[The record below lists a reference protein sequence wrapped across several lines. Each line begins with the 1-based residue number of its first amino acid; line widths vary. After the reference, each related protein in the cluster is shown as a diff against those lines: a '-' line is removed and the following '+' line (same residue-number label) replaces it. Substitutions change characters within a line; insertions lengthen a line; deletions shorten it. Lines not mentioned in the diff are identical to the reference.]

1 MDSAGGEKLSATADL
16 IAIDALGPDGAYRT
30 RTREPVT
37 TTAGVA
43 VAELSIAPPLY
54 ISRAINA
61 QRNARPLPIY
71 EREAALARTV

>member
-1 MDSAGGEKLSATADL
+1 M

-30 RTREPVT
+30 RNREPVT

-54 ISRAINA
+54 VSRAISA
-61 QRNARPLPIY
+61 QRSVRPLPI
-71 EREAALARTV
+71 ARARSRAWPRPPTLSPTG

>member
-1 MDSAGGEKLSATADL
+1 ML
-16 IAIDALGPDGAYRT
+16 AIDALGPDGAYRT
-30 RTREPVT
+30 RNREPVT

-61 QRNARPLPIY
+61 QRSARPLPMH
-71 EREAALARTV
+71 ER